1 MNKEKPR
8 EKELC
13 ARDELEPAANL
24 SESEVKRKLAL
35 LEFTLE
41 TVPEEIFVKDRQRRL
56 IVANRAFLES
66 YGLSREEALGKS
78 TDSLVHKDLVE
89 VSRQSDVA
97 VLERGE
103 HYKSNIVEQDRSGND
118 RFYEVEKMPLR
129 EDGEIIGILCI
140 CRDITD
146 RTLFEQHLKEQE
158 TLLLHASR
166 LSTIGEL
173 VAGIAHEINQ
183 PLYSIL
189 NYAQAVRNALDQSK
203 GMVSEDVVK
212 WIDQILRSA
221 ARGGEVTKRLRDF
234 VRRNQASLEMLD
246 CDALILEAIE
256 FVREEAT
263 LAGVDIKT
271 SLAANN
277 HQVFV
282 DKVQIQQ
289 VLVNL
294 LKNSIESFD
303 QQQLERR
310 FVEISSVVQLGDVK
324 ICVRDNGPGIPHHL
338 ADEVFEAFFTTKNDG
353 IGLGLPISKSILRS
367 HGSKL
372 TLENFAESGTLF
384 HFTLQ
389 QSTEE

>member
-1 MNKEKPR
+1 MNKEDPSEDDR
-8 EKELC
+8 S
-13 ARDELEPAANL
+13 AQDELEPAANL
-24 SESEVKRKLAL
+24 CKAEVKRKLAL

-41 TVPEEIFVKDRQRRL
+41 TVPEEIFVKDRRRRL

-78 TDSLVHKDLVE
+78 TDSLVHEDLME
-89 VSRQSDVA
+89 ISRESDAA

-103 HYKSNIVEQDRSGND
+103 HYKSNIVETDPLGND

-129 EDGEIIGILCI
+129 EDDEIIGVLCI
-140 CRDITD
+140 CRNITD
-146 RTLFEQHLKEQE
+146 RTLSEQRLKEQE

-189 NYAQAVRNALDQSK
+189 NYAQAVRNALDQSE
-203 GMVSEDVVK
+203 GLASEDVMK
-212 WIDQILRSA
+212 WIDQILHSA
-221 ARGGEVTKRLRDF
+221 VRGGEVTKRLRDF
-234 VRRNQASLEMLD
+234 ARRNQASMEALD
-246 CDALILEAIE
+246 CDTLICEAIE

-263 LAGVDIKT
+263 QAGVEIATDLCAQNCAIC
-271 SLAANN
+271 
-277 HQVFV
+277 V

-294 LKNSIESFD
+294 LKNSIESFAL
-303 QQQLERR
+303 QQLEGK
-310 FVEISSVVQLGDVK
+310 FVEISSAVQLGGVK

-372 TLENFAESGTLF
+372 TLENPAEGGTVF